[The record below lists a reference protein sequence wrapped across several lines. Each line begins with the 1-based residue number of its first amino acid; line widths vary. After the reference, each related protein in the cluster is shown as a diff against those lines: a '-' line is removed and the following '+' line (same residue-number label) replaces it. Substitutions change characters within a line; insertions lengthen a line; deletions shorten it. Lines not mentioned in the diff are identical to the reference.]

1 MTQRTA
7 PTDRKVVLDAL
18 RKIGFSRVVC
28 TYSGSGD
35 DGWVQSP
42 TFTPKARATKAA
54 REMIMN
60 LNMILTWDQSGP
72 VREQKGIALE
82 EAVRQILED
91 ALESKYDGWEDG
103 DGASGTI
110 TWDVKSDK
118 IKIQHN
124 EYYTEARESEAE
136 L

>member
-1 MTQRTA
+1 MTQRIG
-7 PTDRKVVLDAL
+7 PDDRRTVLNAL
-18 RKIGFSRVVC
+18 KKIGFSKVVC

-35 DGWVQSP
+35 DGWVEGP
-42 TFTPKARATKAA
+42 TFTPKAKATKAA
-54 REMIMN
+54 RETLMN
-60 LNMILTWDQSGP
+60 LNMILTWDQAGP

-82 EAVRQILED
+82 EAVREILED

-103 DGASGTI
+103 DGGSGTI
-110 TWDVKSDK
+110 TWDVKTDK

-124 EYYTEARESEAE
+124 EYYTESRESEAE